1 VIDVLFQSVG
11 KFPWKC
17 LEVHESVLSGSAVQL
32 LNQRLIIEKG
42 VGIDGRIEGEETI
55 TSSFKQ

>member
-1 VIDVLFQSVG
+1 
-11 KFPWKC
+11 
-17 LEVHESVLSGSAVQL
+17 VHESVLSGSAVQL